1 MSDERFRIAYNAKL
15 ADWGEPAWV
24 WHPTPIVDWD
34 ETGRFFNNM
43 ITDPN
48 ERLEDSWEFVRILAI
63 NTSQTLFAQRV
74 RYPRYRIGDGSVFD
88 DTEKLDGQDD
98 ADYAKVKFEQDGIES
113 VASPIVYKY
122 KRGGRLTCG
131 IFSYSQNSR
140 WVVAEFQAPLPTTKT
155 KERTGSSFKGL
166 VSRLG
171 GLCGT

>member
-122 KRGGRLTCG
+122 KRGGRWRH
-131 IFSYSQNSR
+131 FPQRKRRN
-140 WVVAEFQAPLPTTKT
+140 AP
-155 KERTGSSFKGL
+155 GL
-166 VSRLG
+166 VSKDWFPDWEDCVGRSYPG
-171 GLCGT
+171 RFIS